1 MTATCEIGKRRVR
14 LAGANTGEI
23 CQRAADLG
31 ARRVLWPWGC
41 GGRGTQCES
50 WHGFC

>member
-1 MTATCEIGKRRVR
+1 MTAVIEIGKRRVR

-31 ARRVLWPWGC
+31 ARRVRWPWGRVWVRMVA
-41 GGRGTQCES
+41 GWLEV
-50 WHGFC
+50 